1 MMNMIETP
9 SVLSSPQRRCQM
21 LLMLLLS
28 GKALSRGAINQINQA
43 DDEVTLEDIADTG
56 EELRRYHHLAIATT
70 ADGGYRIEGTPLD
83 QRLCLLHWLRRAQRL
98 CPTFISHQFTPTL
111 KTMLKQQGI
120 ARTLYDD
127 TNLHALINRC
137 ARGLQRQFE
146 CRDVQFLRL
155 YLPYCLLQHHQ
166 GQTPDFSIAQQLW
179 TQARGEYQM
188 AAEILRH
195 WRRRIAQPPHH
206 NEHYFLALLFMMLRT
221 PDPVHDGHQHD
232 RRLQQAIFRLIA
244 RFQLL
249 AGRRF
254 SDEQSLRDQLYIHLS
269 QALNRCM
276 FNIGIDNSLPD
287 EILHLYPRLMRTTS
301 LALQDFEA
309 DFGIRF
315 PPEESALVAIIFG
328 AGLMQE
334 RDLQEKQVVLL
345 TGDNPQLESEIEQ
358 QLRELTLLPLN
369 IKYQSAESFQKQG
382 VAKGIALIVTPY
394 AIALPLFSPPLI
406 HAGEPLS
413 EHQQQHICKML
424 ES

>member
-1 MMNMIETP
+1 
-9 SVLSSPQRRCQM
+9 
-21 LLMLLLS
+21 
-28 GKALSRGAINQINQA
+28 
-43 DDEVTLEDIADTG
+43 
-56 EELRRYHHLAIATT
+56 
-70 ADGGYRIEGTPLD
+70 
-83 QRLCLLHWLRRAQRL
+83 
-98 CPTFISHQFTPTL
+98 
-111 KTMLKQQGI
+111 
-120 ARTLYDD
+120 
-127 TNLHALINRC
+127 
-137 ARGLQRQFE
+137 
-146 CRDVQFLRL
+146 
-155 YLPYCLLQHHQ
+155 
-166 GQTPDFSIAQQLW
+166 
-179 TQARGEYQM
+179 
-188 AAEILRH
+188 
-195 WRRRIAQPPHH
+195 
-206 NEHYFLALLFMMLRT
+206 
-221 PDPVHDGHQHD
+221 
-232 RRLQQAIFRLIA
+232 
-244 RFQLL
+244 
-249 AGRRF
+249 
-254 SDEQSLRDQLYIHLS
+254 
-269 QALNRCM
+269 M